1 MAEPIVTKRE
11 LEQEN
16 AELKAE
22 NAELLSL
29 QDRLSRME
37 ALVQE
42 QKAAGTYTGPEP
54 KVFFDPFDIDVN
66 PLTILK
72 NPAGKVLGWKNPNL
86 RNGSRG
92 WRGWV
97 PITYDS
103 EIGQNLR
110 EYINDPPAKL
120 AGTADQDNYVRR
132 GTDSIL
138 CWIDEDIFKARQQ
151 KREQKALAKQL
162 AATASQN
169 TVLRAG
175 VSTFGEGVR
184 HEERPAGGFKVR
196 EDAPPL
202 VGEHAH
208 RTAMFDHEE

>member
-16 AELKAE
+16 EALKSE
-22 NAELLSL
+22 NAELLSV
-29 QDRLSRME
+29 QERLTRME

-42 QKAAGTYTGPEP
+42 QKSSGTYKGPKP
-54 KVFFDPFDIDVN
+54 KVYFDPFDVDVN

-103 EIGQNLR
+103 EIGQHLN

-120 AGTADQDNYVRR
+120 DGTATQDNYVRR

-162 AATASQN
+162 AASGAQN
-169 TVLRAG
+169 SVLREG
-175 VSTFGEGVR
+175 VSTFGDGVR
-184 HEERPAGGFKVR
+184 YEERPAGGFKVR

-208 RTAMFDHEE
+208 RTAMFASEE